1 MKKRKPGPPR
11 TPTAVLELRGSPLAK
26 ARAKDPEPTPAPCKQ
41 LRPPSFLT
49 REGKAVLR
57 IQEQALRES
66 GRLRPEMGPLLV
78 VWVEAWLCYRR
89 AEKAVEDL
97 GGIEVFEM
105 SNKSL
110 CPMPQLKLRH
120 EAFTRLVKISEKMQL
135 FPDPAP
141 AVKKA
146 EPKAEPE
153 EANGKS
159 RFFGKKFGNDRV

>member
-1 MKKRKPGPPR
+1 
-11 TPTAVLELRGSPLAK
+11 
-26 ARAKDPEPTPAPCKQ
+26 
-41 LRPPSFLT
+41 
-49 REGKAVLR
+49 
-57 IQEQALRES
+57 
-66 GRLRPEMGPLLV
+66 MGPMLV

-105 SNKSL
+105 SNKAF

-141 AVKKA
+141 AVKEA
-146 EPKAEPE
+146 EPK
-153 EANGKS
+153 EASSKDRFFGKD
-159 RFFGKKFGNDRV
+159 RYFGKKFGNDGS